1 MRDNDELTGLRVLVG
16 KGGGLVYGVAR
27 VRYNEGH
34 EHAGKYEIET
44 AEGDSFLAGF
54 GQCVPGKNWD
64 VTPEEGR
71 FTGAEIFRPKFLGM
85 TGREFITRSPGVIV
99 PGSMAQ
105 MWRLFDPVRKG
116 WTVDWYSHGA
126 NEFRGTLTVTDR
138 NESEFTVESG
148 KTRFR
153 YTWPQVGEEFEVIGN
168 TLHEVRVPPKRTG
181 KHPSRSLSLTIHP
194 S

>member
-1 MRDNDELTGLRVLVG
+1 MRDNDSLTGLRVKVG
-16 KGGGLVYGVAR
+16 LANRPVYGVAR

-34 EHAGKYEIET
+34 THAGKYEIET
-44 AEGDSFLAGF
+44 AGSDSFLAPF
-54 GQCVPGKNWD
+54 DACRPGDNWD

-71 FTGAEIFRPKFLGM
+71 FTGAEIFRPKFLDD
-85 TGREFITRSPGVIV
+85 TGRKFLSRSPGVIV
-99 PGSMAQ
+99 PGNMAQ
-105 MWRLFDPVRKG
+105 MWKLFDPVRKG

-126 NEFRGTLTVTDR
+126 NEFRGTLTVIDR
-138 NESEFTVESG
+138 GESEFTVESG

-153 YTWPQVGEEFEVIGN
+153 YSWPGVGEEFEVDGN